1 MKRGGARI
9 LLAVLALA
17 SGLASCTGGVDT
29 NTPPPG
35 DDDDAATTL
44 TPTPTE
50 TATETPTT
58 SPTPAGLS
66 GDPWTTTA
74 TPASGVCS
82 VVQQIAYGSAGVATI
97 GVATTG
103 ANLYFDIGMH
113 LNPAIGIGD
122 EASGTVDGAGN
133 FTQTFSYCTYDG
145 ASTRKFVGSWTGVFA
160 PDGLSFTDSTLVQ
173 KMYLRTGADYRT
185 TCATNVT
192 AANAFGSCSTS
203 GVTFSIDGVKQ

>member
-1 MKRGGARI
+1 MKKGRLV
-9 LLAVLALA
+9 LLLSCTAFAIFI
-17 SGLASCTGGVDT
+17 ASCTGGVDT
-29 NTPPPG
+29 STPPPG
-35 DDDDAATTL
+35 DDDDVATTL
-44 TPTPTE
+44 TPTPT
-50 TATETPTT
+50 ATESATASP

-66 GDPWTTTA
+66 GAPWTTTA

-103 ANLYFDIGMH
+103 ANLYFDVGMH

-160 PDGLSFTDSTLVQ
+160 LDGLSFTDSTLVQ
-173 KMYLRTGADYRT
+173 KMYLRTGADYRA

-192 AANAFGSCSTS
+192 SANAFGSCSTS